1 MAWSHRCGLVC
12 GVVDGCSLQGEFRRA
27 QDMFMEERGILQQ
40 RCDELEERFKNRCVE
55 ATVPVCLACLALN
68 LTCGGVAVDV
78 PQ

>member
-1 MAWSHRCGLVC
+1 
-12 GVVDGCSLQGEFRRA
+12 
-27 QDMFMEERGILQQ
+27 MFMEERGILQQ